1 MSSTVC
7 YDCTK
12 NLRRVS
18 VSQSFSGKICPDCS
32 NSYFVLN
39 NSKENYTSS
48 GSSIQSD
55 IYKCHSIQSDIY
67 MCQNCGLKIIHR
79 LVREIPNKRKL
90 QGWTLAGNPLS
101 NFSVERKSNPLRI

>member
-1 MSSTVC
+1 MNLPLC

-55 IYKCHSIQSDIY
+55 TYK
-67 MCQNCGLKIIHR
+67 CQNCGLEIIYK
-79 LVREIPNKRKL
+79 LVREIPHQRKL
-90 QGWTLAGNPLS
+90 QGWTLVGNPLS
-101 NFSVERKSNPLRI
+101 NLSVERKSNPLRI

>member
-1 MSSTVC
+1 MNSPLC

-18 VSQSFSGKICPDCS
+18 VSQSFFGKICPDCS
-32 NSYFVLN
+32 SSYFVLN

-55 IYKCHSIQSDIY
+55 TYR
-67 MCQNCGLKIIHR
+67 CQDCGLEIIHR
-79 LVREIPNKRKL
+79 LVREVPNKSKM

>member
-1 MSSTVC
+1 MHFHMSSTVC

-55 IYKCHSIQSDIY
+55 TYRCQS
-67 MCQNCGLKIIHR
+67 CGLEIIHR

-101 NFSVERKSNPLRI
+101 NLSVERKSNPLRI

>member
-1 MSSTVC
+1 MHYQMNLPLC

-55 IYKCHSIQSDIY
+55 TYR
-67 MCQNCGLKIIHR
+67 CQNCGFEIIHR
-79 LVREIPNKRKL
+79 LVSEILNKGKM
-90 QGWTLAGNPLS
+90 QGWTIAGNPLS
-101 NFSVERKSNPLRI
+101 NLPVERKSNPLRI